1 MDTNKL
7 IELLKQGIVEIQYKS
22 LNSGKTYNREYTLH
36 ESMLPLKLKQSNVSD
51 KILCYD
57 VEFQK
62 MEDIDVHTIEHYKPL
77 QKLS

>member
-7 IELLKQGIVEIQYKS
+7 IEVLKQGIVEIQFKS
-22 LNSGKTYNREYTLH
+22 LNSGNVYNREYTLH
-36 ESMLPLKLKQSNVSD
+36 ESMLPMKMKQSNTSD

-62 MEDIDVHTIEHYKPL
+62 MEDIDVSTIEHYKPL
-77 QKLS
+77 QLLS

>member
-1 MDTNKL
+1 MDTDKL
-7 IELLKQGIVEIQYKS
+7 IEVLKQGIVEIQFKS
-22 LNSGKTYNREYTLH
+22 LKSGKIYNREYTLH
-36 ESMLPLKLKQSNVSD
+36 ESMMPLKFKQSNASD

-62 MEDIDVHTIEHYKPL
+62 MEDIDVSSIEHYKPL

>member
-1 MDTNKL
+1 MDTDKL
-7 IELLKQGIVEIQYKS
+7 IEVLKQGIVEIQFKS
-22 LNSGKTYNREYTLH
+22 LKSGKIYNREYTLH

-62 MEDIDVHTIEHYKPL
+62 MEDIAISTIEGYKPL